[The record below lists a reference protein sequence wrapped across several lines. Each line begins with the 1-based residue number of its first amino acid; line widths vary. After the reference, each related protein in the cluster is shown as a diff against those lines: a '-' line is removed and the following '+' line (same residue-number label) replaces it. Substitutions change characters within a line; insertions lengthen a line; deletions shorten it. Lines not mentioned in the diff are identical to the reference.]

1 MCHNLSQFYNFN
13 YIGSYYTKN
22 ISEENSALLA
32 FLTNFIQLKK
42 ETAHDKFIS
51 IRGFLYDWLRLDQT
65 EMSTL
70 SSRARNLIQQLLHS
84 PLFYSRCY
92 NIGSK
97 NNGQSFYKA

>member
-13 YIGSYYTKN
+13 HIGSYYTKN

-32 FLTNFIQLKK
+32 LLTSFIQLKK
-42 ETAHDKFIS
+42 ETAHYKFIS
-51 IRGFLYDWLRLDQT
+51 AFLYEWLRLDQ
-65 EMSTL
+65 TL

-84 PLFYSRCY
+84 PMFYSRCY
-92 NIGSK
+92 NVGSK